1 MNRLRLLLKSVI
13 FIFSP
18 LLTSA
23 QFPPPAGQDGSTA
36 IHKDSSK
43 FINWAK
49 TCSVQVGYINIA
61 DTSKEYGGSNKANY
75 GIDSDA
81 VGIADDHVISLG
93 DGGIATL
100 TFDPPIKNGDG
111 FDFAVFENGLNNEF
125 LELAFVEVSSD
136 GSRFVTFPSISLTQE
151 QIQIP
156 TFGSIDATK
165 IYNLAG
171 KYRLFFGSP
180 FDLDEIKDSSGINV
194 MHITHVRIRD
204 VVGCVHDSIIDFVS
218 FDSQG
223 HRINDPWPTE
233 FHTGGFD
240 LDAVGVIHELS
251 QSIEDHD
258 QNRIQIYPNPVKD
271 KIHVDVRGKY
281 PVTFELLNLFGEV
294 VIRYN
299 IFAAS
304 AVDLTVLYPGLYF
317 GKFTCSD
324 GRIETRKILK
334 R

>member
-1 MNRLRLLLKSVI
+1 
-13 FIFSP
+13 
-18 LLTSA
+18 
-23 QFPPPAGQDGSTA
+23 
-36 IHKDSSK
+36 
-43 FINWAK
+43 
-49 TCSVQVGYINIA
+49 VGYINIA

-136 GSRFVTFPSISLTQE
+136 GSRFVRFPSISLTQE
-151 QIQIP
+151 QTQIP
-156 TFGSIDATK
+156 TFGSIDASK

-171 KYRLFFGSP
+171 KYRLFFGAP
-180 FDLDEIKDSSGINV
+180 FDLDEIRDSSGINV

-204 VVGCVHDSIIDFVS
+204 VVGCIHDSVIDFVS
-218 FDSQG
+218 IDSQG

-251 QSIEDHD
+251 QYIEDHD
-258 QNRIQIYPNPVKD
+258 HNLLQIYPN
-271 KIHVDVRGKY
+271 HVQNKFYIDALGKY